1 MLGVKK
7 NQPRSISMLYE
18 FPFCHAHE
26 HKSQV
31 VKPSDVTPSSRN
43 KGLGGGGTKF
53 PLKKPLSL
61 ASKGMDKT

>member
-1 MLGVKK
+1 
-7 NQPRSISMLYE
+7 MLYE